1 MSLMGL
7 LAHFERN
14 VFFVYFASI
23 ADKRQSVAMDKKTQT
38 LTIRLTPKDKA
49 ELVRIAKADKRP
61 PAQLAAIIIEEWL
74 EAQGKK

>member
-1 MSLMGL
+1 M
-7 LAHFERN
+7 E
-14 VFFVYFASI
+14 
-23 ADKRQSVAMDKKTQT
+23 KKTET

>member
-1 MSLMGL
+1 M
-7 LAHFERN
+7 
-14 VFFVYFASI
+14 FFVHFAFI
-23 ADKRQSVAMDKKTQT
+23 ADKRQSVTMEKKTQT

-74 EAQGKK
+74 EAQARGSSATKRGSDER